1 MKELLL
7 GMKQTLFKRLKQL
20 NVAIVSHIFATGPA
34 LDLEEYLKDKTGS
47 LLFIGHPF
55 VYRKEISSFY
65 RYYQGGQLKREH
77 KAYPWKLPEGLL
89 YLKDAFFTLWWV
101 LRQKK
106 KIDFYIGSD
115 NFSAF
120 FGLVLKR
127 LGKAENVILYTVDYL
142 PKRFSN
148 PIFNSLYHFFDKQC
162 LIHCRVVWNVSAR
175 IAKAREDFKVLKEE
189 EYKPQIVV
197 PLGMWYDRIPKVS
210 VENKDKYTVVFMGHI
225 LEKQGLDVAINALPV
240 IAKRIP
246 QVKLIII
253 GTGPYE
259 EELKLLAKRMKID
272 KRIEFLGYIEKHED
286 VEKRLAQSTVAIAP
300 YKPDPESF
308 TYFADPGKI
317 KNYLAAG
324 LPVVLTD
331 VPAIAKEIETK
342 EAGIICDYKP
352 AAFAHSIITL
362 LADGKKL
369 RKFSK
374 NATRYAGSFDWN
386 IVFHKALKASLD

>member
-65 RYYQGGQLKREH
+65 RYYQGGQLKRKH

-89 YLKDAFFTLWWV
+89 YFKDAFFTLWWV

-127 LGKAENVILYTVDYL
+127 LGKTENVILYTVDYF

-162 LIHCRVVWNVSAR
+162 LIHCRVIWNVSAR
-175 IAKAREDFKVLKEE
+175 IAKAREDFKILKEE

-240 IAKRIP
+240 IAKKIP

-259 EELKLLAKRMKID
+259 EELKLLAKRIKID

-352 AAFAHSIITL
+352 AAFAQSIITL
-362 LADGKKL
+362 LTDRKKL

-374 NATRYAGSFDWN
+374 NATRYAESFDWN
-386 IVFHKALKASLD
+386 TVFYKALRASLD